1 MNNKTKILA
10 LTGTRRK
17 GGNSDILTDKALEG
31 AEGAIIEKIY
41 LKDLNI
47 KPCKGCLRCN
57 LLGYCSIKND
67 DFNYFRDKFLE
78 SQSIII
84 SAPVYYH
91 YIPGEMK
98 VLLDR
103 FRSTF
108 HVQMTHEKLIYRP
121 VNDIETKKFL
131 FILTLGHPK
140 EHDALPAIEALK
152 LFASMACKNPVIIK
166 PVIATFLAI
175 PGQITASKE
184 KLRHIFTKINIP
196 PDLIDEKYEN
206 YQKFLK
212 NAYYAGKIISEQ

>member
-1 MNNKTKILA
+1 MHIKILA
-10 LTGTRRK
+10 LSGTRRN

-31 AEGAIIEKIY
+31 AHGALIEKIY
-41 LKDLNI
+41 LKDLHI

-57 LLGYCSIKND
+57 LLGYCSIKDD

-78 SQSIII
+78 SNSIII

-108 HVQMTHEKLIYRP
+108 HVAMTPEKLIYTSRY
-121 VNDIETKKFL
+121 DIETKKFL

-140 EHDALPAIEALK
+140 EHDAIPAIEALK
-152 LFASMACKNPVIIK
+152 LFASMTCKNPVIIK
-166 PVIATFLAI
+166 PVIATLLAM

-184 KLRHIFTKINIP
+184 KLRYMFTKMNISM
-196 PDLIDEKYEN
+196 DLVDKKYEE
-206 YQKFLK
+206 YQEFLK
-212 NAYYAGKIISEQ
+212 DAYNSGKMVSRES

>member
-1 MNNKTKILA
+1 MNIKILA

-31 AEGAIIEKIY
+31 AEGSVIEKIY
-41 LKDLNI
+41 LKDLQI

-67 DFNYFRDKFLE
+67 DFNCFRDKFLE
-78 SQSIII
+78 SDSIII

-91 YIPGEMK
+91 YIPGELK

-108 HVQMTHEKLIYRP
+108 HVKMTPEKLIYTSRY
-121 VNDIETKKFL
+121 DIETKKFL
-131 FILTLGHPK
+131 FILTMGHPK
-140 EHDALPAIEALK
+140 EHDAIPAIEALN
-152 LFASMACKNPVIIK
+152 LFASMTCKNPVIIK
-166 PVIATFLAI
+166 PVIATFLAM

-184 KLRHIFTKINIP
+184 KLRHMFTGINIP
-196 PDLIDEKYEN
+196 PEFADEKYED
-206 YQKFLK
+206 YRLFLK
-212 NAYYAGKIISEQ
+212 DAYNGGKIVSREK

>member
-1 MNNKTKILA
+1 MNVKILA

-31 AEGAIIEKIY
+31 AEGSVIEKIY
-41 LKDLNI
+41 LKDLHI

-67 DFNYFRDKFLE
+67 DFNCFRDKFLE
-78 SQSIII
+78 SDSIII

-91 YIPGEMK
+91 YIPGELK

-108 HVQMTHEKLIYRP
+108 HVKMTPENLIYTSRY
-121 VNDIETKKFL
+121 DIETKKFL

-140 EHDALPAIEALK
+140 EHDAIPALEALK
-152 LFASMACKNPVIIK
+152 LFASMTCKNPVIIK

-175 PGQITASKE
+175 PGQITACKE
-184 KLRHIFTKINIP
+184 KLRQIFTKINTSNE
-196 PDLIDEKYEN
+196 LADEKYET
-206 YQKFLK
+206 YQQFLK
-212 NAYYAGKIISEQ
+212 DAHDAGKVISEQ